1 VEAMACAVPVVGST
15 SGEIP
20 RVIGDA
26 GLTFP
31 EGDWAALAD
40 QLARLQDDADRRA
53 ELGVRARTRVLSH
66 FTHARIA
73 EETVAVYRQLLIA
86 STATNSFDIS

>member
-1 VEAMACAVPVVGST
+1 MGPN
-15 SGEIP
+15 P
-20 RVIGDA
+20 PHVIGDA

-40 QLARLQDDADRRA
+40 QLARLQDDPGRRS
-53 ELGVRARTRVLSH
+53 ELSARARARVLSH

-73 EETVAVYRQLLIA
+73 EETVAVYRQLLSA